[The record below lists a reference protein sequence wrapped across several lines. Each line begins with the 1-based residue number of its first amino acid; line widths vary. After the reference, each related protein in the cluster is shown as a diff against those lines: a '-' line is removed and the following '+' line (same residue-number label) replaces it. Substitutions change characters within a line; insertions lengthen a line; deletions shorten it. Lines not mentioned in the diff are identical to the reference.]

1 MVNELCFFGNGMWC
15 TSEKNS
21 IPIPPCYLNIKNEKQ
36 QIKKEKTHSAIQ
48 HLDKLLWP
56 NTAINYFLIP
66 EIVIGFL
73 IFQNVCELKNLL
85 R

>member
-1 MVNELCFFGNGMWC
+1 MVYKWKKQHTHPTLL
-15 TSEKNS
+15 SQYK
-21 IPIPPCYLNIKNEKQ
+21 KNEKQ